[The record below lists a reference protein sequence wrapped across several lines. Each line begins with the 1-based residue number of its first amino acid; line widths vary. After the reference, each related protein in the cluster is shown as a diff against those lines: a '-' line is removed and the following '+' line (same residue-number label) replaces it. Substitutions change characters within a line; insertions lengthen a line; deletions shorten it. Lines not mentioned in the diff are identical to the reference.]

1 MVPGAH
7 VNQCKEIL
15 KGCLMLTAMQ
25 GSCACVNLAPVRM
38 RRAIAAAEKAAP
50 AMAALGS
57 WQRREVLEHCVR
69 EFQARFEE
77 LALSLCI
84 EAGKPIKVPSPLH
97 TPQMRSITALG
108 ACNDVLLRTQT

>member
-1 MVPGAH
+1 
-7 VNQCKEIL
+7 
-15 KGCLMLTAMQ
+15 MLIAMQ
-25 GSCACVNLAPVRM
+25 GWCAALQVALACTC
-38 RRAIAAAEKAAP
+38 RAIAAAEKAAP

-84 EAGKPIKVPSPLH
+84 EAGKPIKVRQFNIFRPIHHCIAPCIQV
-97 TPQMRSITALG
+97 PMRTWYHFA
-108 ACNDVLLRTQT
+108 A

>member
-1 MVPGAH
+1 MRMISSPGLWPPLSLSALYNRQWPGHGTH
-7 VNQCKEIL
+7 VNQCKEML
-15 KGCLMLTAMQ
+15 EGCLMLTAMQ
-25 GSCACVNLAPVRM
+25 GSCACVNLAPARM

-84 EAGKPIKVPSPLH
+84 EAGKPIKVP
-97 TPQMRSITALG
+97 
-108 ACNDVLLRTQT
+108 

>member
-1 MVPGAH
+1 MQRGVGGLLDAMHGWCAH
-7 VNQCKEIL
+7 LE
-15 KGCLMLTAMQ
+15 
-25 GSCACVNLAPVRM
+25 LALAQM

-84 EAGKPIKVPSPLH
+84 EAGKPIKVP
-97 TPQMRSITALG
+97 
-108 ACNDVLLRTQT
+108 

>member
-1 MVPGAH
+1 
-7 VNQCKEIL
+7 
-15 KGCLMLTAMQ
+15 MLIAMQ
-25 GSCACVNLAPVRM
+25 GWCAALQVALACTC
-38 RRAIAAAEKAAP
+38 RAIAAAEKAAP

-84 EAGKPIKVPSPLH
+84 EAGKPIKVP
-97 TPQMRSITALG
+97 
-108 ACNDVLLRTQT
+108 